1 MKQGRVPTT
10 MQVNRRGQLRVRER
24 ESGRGR
30 EGAIKGFAVDFA
42 VREAADA

>member
-1 MKQGRVPTT
+1 MKQGRVQTT
-10 MQVNRRGQLRVRER
+10 MQVNRRGQPR